1 MDVAR
6 ERRSEWHVYLPIVK
20 AYAMRLRNVTVRYC
34 PRAGAAIALV
44 IMPPAT
50 LLSDAGLN
58 RFPHGESSHVSGSH
72 VGVSDVDVEQFLI
85 QVKCSS
91 LLKTE
96 ICLFSL
102 EIKFTS

>member
-58 RFPHGESSHVSGSH
+58 RFPRGEGSH
-72 VGVSDVDVEQFLI
+72 VTHVGMSDVVDVGQFLI